1 MKLKSFFRG
10 ALVISSFFLLSSCS
24 ALQKI
29 SGISQEESG
38 ETARDTQK
46 QASLPTWA
54 EAKLYRNENTL
65 GVSARIEIP
74 EDQSAVA
81 GLILADA
88 KAHEDFK
95 KQLGSKLATWLVS
108 LNKDG
113 KITEASLKT
122 FTEDL
127 INNDLDSLLLI
138 DKRFYDKSESQVRC
152 YSLATLNAN
161 ELKQKLLEKILKNF
175 QDAKTLH
182 DNLESSWEEFL
193 ASLPMG

>member
-1 MKLKSFFRG
+1 MKLKSFF
-10 ALVISSFFLLSSCS
+10 IIISFFLVTSCS
-24 ALQKI
+24 SLQKL
-29 SGISQEESG
+29 SKTSQEGSG
-38 ETARDTQK
+38 ETASEAQK
-46 QASLPTWA
+46 QTSLPAWVQ
-54 EAKLYRNENTL
+54 EELYRSENTL

-74 EDQSAVA
+74 EDQSPVQ

-95 KQLGSKLATWLVS
+95 KRLSIKLATWLVS

-138 DKRFYDKSESQVRC
+138 DKRFYDKSESKVRC
-152 YSLATLNAN
+152 YSLATLSTN